1 MERTAAEQE
10 RLERARIRISTI
22 LTLASE
28 LQAPVTPADIRRA
41 SIAPLTPVALHSA
54 VVAANLI
61 LIVVDNLA
69 FTLAGLADDRAIEA
83 LLAGLAPPADPGR
96 L

>member
-1 MERTAAEQE
+1 MERTTAEQE
-10 RLERARIRISTI
+10 RLERARIRIGTI

-28 LQAPVTPADIRRA
+28 LQAPITPADIRRA
-41 SIAPLTPVALHSA
+41 PIAKLSPVAIRSA
-54 VVAANLI
+54 VMGANL
-61 LIVVDNLA
+61 LLMAVDNLA